1 MRPFTFPDQINPF
14 TFPDQINE
22 VSARLVAAGVV
33 LMCAA
38 TLAFR
43 QPWLLVPLAYGFFA
57 RVLSGPRFSPL
68 AQLVTRVVTPM
79 IPVAAKLVPGPPKRF
94 AQAVGLVM
102 ASTAA
107 GAGPGLRFHDGRL
120 RDHRPDR
127 GGRRPRVGFRL
138 LRRVHL
144 VRGTDA
150 PGHRARRR
158 LCGLQQSLAGPPAG
172 SAKEPRVPVL

>member
-107 GAGPGLRFHDGRL
+107 VLALGFGFTTAAYAITGLIVVAAVLESGFGFCVGCTLFAALMRL
-120 RDHRPDR
+120 GIVPADVCAACNNLS
-127 GGRRPRVGFRL
+127 RV
-138 LRRVHL
+138 
-144 VRGTDA
+144 
-150 PGHRARRR
+150 
-158 LCGLQQSLAGPPAG
+158 PPAG
-172 SAKEPRVPVL
+172 SGKEPRVPVL